1 MLKMKLLQIALA
13 ATLLAGCNIHE
24 QRREAAQVRWERVT
38 VKAKVIVAE
47 EFFQNSRYPETEKLL
62 TEAIASDPQLAS
74 AHLLMGKLQFAQTKI
89 ALAEKS
95 FDTAV
100 ALDKNM
106 HQGWYFKGLIDQQ
119 NKKPADALANYK
131 KAMAIQPDNNEYIT
145 AVMQMYDAGQDDKKA
160 IGQLERENNLLPDR
174 V

>member
-1 MLKMKLLQIALA
+1 MLKMKLLPIALA
-13 ATLLAGCNIHE
+13 AILLAGCNNYE
-24 QRREAAQVRWERVT
+24 QRREVARVRWENVA

-47 EFFQNSRYPETEKLL
+47 EFFQNNRYPETEKLL
-62 TEAIASDPQLAS
+62 TEAIASDPRLTS
-74 AHLLMGKLQFAQTKI
+74 AHLLMGKLQFAQKQI

-100 ALDKNM
+100 ALDKKM

-119 NKKPADALANYK
+119 NNKPAEALANYK
-131 KAMAIQPDNNEYIT
+131 KAMAIQPNNDKYII
-145 AVMQMYDAGQDDKKA
+145 AVMQMSATNEENKKA
-160 IGQLERENNLLPDR
+160 IGMGEKAKHLLSDR